1 MKRIKRHNKC
11 VVELDSTIK
20 ATTHR
25 ARSAR
30 SVTNPQETN
39 QGKEPDQKVIM
50 EKTIQIDKQIQDIS
64 EEKEQRE
71 KRKHNQKD
79 ENKSIKKGKRKIE
92 ENILKSD
99 LKTHTRKHKR
109 KQQIPSDKK
118 FEGEKRYKYK
128 EKHDDEAI

>member
-1 MKRIKRHNKC
+1 VIKN
-11 VVELDSTIK
+11 L
-20 ATTHR
+20 
-25 ARSAR
+25 
-30 SVTNPQETN
+30 PETN
-39 QGKEPDQKVIM
+39 LGKEPDQKIIM

-64 EEKEQRE
+64 EEKEKRE
-71 KRKHNQKD
+71 KRKNKQKE
-79 ENKSIKKGKRKIE
+79 ENKSNKKGKRKTE

-99 LKTHTRKHKR
+99 LKTHTRKYKR

>member
-1 MKRIKRHNKC
+1 M
-11 VVELDSTIK
+11 VEIDSTTK
-20 ATTHR
+20 ATGHR

-30 SVTNPQETN
+30 SVITNPQETN
-39 QGKEPDQKVIM
+39 QGKEPDQKIIM

-64 EEKEQRE
+64 EEKEKRE
-71 KRKHNQKD
+71 KRKNKQKE
-79 ENKSIKKGKRKIE
+79 ENKSNKKGKRKTE
-92 ENILKSD
+92 ENILKND

-109 KQQIPSDKK
+109 KQQIPSDRK